1 MDRRDFI
8 AASLAAA
15 GLNAAQ
21 AGPVAGYRF
30 SPCLN
35 EVTTLSAPFPQDCVA
50 YQEAGFR
57 HIELWF
63 DKLRE
68 QNLKPAEV
76 NAMLRDHDLA
86 PVSACASEGGLWRGQ
101 GPLEPKLT
109 ELERSFELAQALNV
123 PRYVVFSYVSGDVT
137 PDDQHEAAARL
148 AREAELAA
156 KYKVR
161 IALEF
166 ICRSALLGSLETT
179 LQVLREGRQQN
190 AGVCLDVHHFFAGIS
205 KFEDLDDLRPGDI
218 EHVHFHDLPGGKPRE
233 LLTEPDRLPPGEGIV
248 PLRRITAALARI
260 RYSGNLST
268 ELFGDQFTKG
278 DPRSVARRCFQAL
291 GPYCASGDA
300 QP

>member
-15 GLNAAQ
+15 GLSAGQAQ
-21 AGPVAGYRF
+21 PPSAYRF

-35 EVTTLSAPFPQDCVA
+35 EVTTLAAPFEQDCIA
-50 YQEAGFR
+50 YSEAGFR

-63 DKLRE
+63 DKLRQ

-76 NAMLRDHDLA
+76 TAMLRDHGLT
-86 PVSACASEGGLWRGQ
+86 PVSACASEGCLWRGQ
-101 GPLEPKLT
+101 GPLDKQLPEI
-109 ELERSFELAQALNV
+109 EGSFELAQSLGV
-123 PRYVVFSYVSGDVT
+123 PRYVVFSYASGSVT

-166 ICRSALLGSLETT
+166 ICRSALIGSLGTA
-179 LQVLREGRQQN
+179 LKVLREARQPN
-190 AGVCLDVHHFFAGIS
+190 VGVCLDVHHFFAGIS
-205 KFEDLDDLRPGDI
+205 KFEDLKDLRPGNI
-218 EHVHFHDLPGGKPRE
+218 EHVHFHDLPDTKPRE
-233 LLTEPDRLPPGEGIV
+233 LLSEPDRLPPGEGVV
-248 PLRRITAALARI
+248 PLRLITAALARLG
-260 RYSGNLST
+260 YAGNLST

-278 DPRSVARRCFQAL
+278 DPRAVARRCFEAL
-291 GPYCASGDA
+291 GPYCAPTS
-300 QP
+300 